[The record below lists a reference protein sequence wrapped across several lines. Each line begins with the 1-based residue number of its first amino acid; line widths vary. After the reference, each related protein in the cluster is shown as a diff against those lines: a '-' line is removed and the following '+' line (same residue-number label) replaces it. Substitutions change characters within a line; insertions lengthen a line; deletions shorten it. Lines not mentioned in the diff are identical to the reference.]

1 MSGLGSEVVAGRYEL
16 GDVIGRGGHS
26 VVFRA
31 YDRVLDRDVA
41 VKMLHDSVAGDPE
54 YTVRMVREQRATHA
68 LRGTAA
74 VRVLGLCTSPDGALC
89 LVMELLKGQ
98 DLDEYLPRLE
108 ARGEVMGGRELVE
121 VLSPIV
127 DTLEAAHDAGITHR
141 DLKPGNI
148 YVIDPARGGG
158 VRLLDFGLAKL
169 RSAAPLTRSGM
180 IIGSPSYIAP
190 EVWAGEP
197 ARLDHRIDIYSLGA
211 IVFRALGGRVPFEGA
226 TVREKLEKVTTA
238 PRPSLRALR
247 PDLPADIDIW
257 VRQVLAIDPERRFW
271 RIRAMWRALLD
282 ALGEATLVSSAAS
295 SCSRNDNGL
304 DSTPWIGPAL
314 GSQRR

>member
-1 MSGLGSEVVAGRYEL
+1 MSGLTGEVVAGRYEL
-16 GDVIGRGGHS
+16 GEVIGRGGHS

-31 YDRVLDRDVA
+31 YDRVTDRNVA

-74 VRVLGLCTSPDGALC
+74 VRVLGMCTSPHGALC
-89 LVMELLKGQ
+89 LVMELLEGD
-98 DLDEYLPRLE
+98 DLDDYLPKLE
-108 ARGEVMGGRELVE
+108 ARGERMGVDELVE

-127 DTLEAAHDAGITHR
+127 DTLEAAHDAGIVHR

-148 YVIDPARGGG
+148 YLIDPRRGGG

-169 RSAAPLTRSGM
+169 KSAAPLTRSGM

-197 ARLDHRIDIYSLGA
+197 ALLDQRVDIYSLGA
-211 IVFRALGGRVPFEGA
+211 IVFRALAGRVPFEGA
-226 TVREKLEKVTTA
+226 TVREKLELVTTA
-238 PRPSLRALR
+238 PRPSLCALR
-247 PDLPADIDIW
+247 PDLSQDVDNW
-257 VRQVLAIDPERRFW
+257 VRQVLAVDPARRFW
-271 RIRAMWRALLD
+271 RIRAMWSALID
-282 ALGEATLVSSAAS
+282 ALGEQSRAPTAVSSAS
-295 SCSRNDNGL
+295 
-304 DSTPWIGPAL
+304 
-314 GSQRR
+314 